1 MVHNDE
7 WWENEYYKAL
17 DRDLLREYDEQ
28 MNREEYPDDIIT
40 DDVEGYARPCGACF
54 GTGTQ
59 RNGDY
64 VRICVAC
71 DGTGIHADPEQEAED
86 LIDSAF
92 VHWDEEQQPTVS
104 WWAD

>member
-1 MVHNDE
+1 MAHNDE

-28 MNREEYPDDIIT
+28 MNREEFTELFGAPAPIT
-40 DDVEGYARPCGACF
+40 LEEALKRVNENADRMN
-54 GTGTQ
+54 
-59 RNGDY
+59 R
-64 VRICVAC
+64 RILETAQNR
-71 DGTGIHADPEQEAED
+71 AAYYAED

-92 VHWDEEQQPTVS
+92 VRWDEEQQPTVS